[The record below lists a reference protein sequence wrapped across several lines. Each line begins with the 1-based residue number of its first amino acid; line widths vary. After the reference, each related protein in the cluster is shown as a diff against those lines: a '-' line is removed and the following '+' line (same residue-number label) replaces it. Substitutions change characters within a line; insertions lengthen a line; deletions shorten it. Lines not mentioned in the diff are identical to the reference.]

1 MNAAP
6 LAMLLAAAPMV
17 PAFEVMTADEQ
28 KLTLAQVKGRAWVF
42 WYEGPDTAE
51 LNDGAKVE
59 LTALFAS
66 LPEDRRP
73 RLVAV
78 GDVSSY
84 DFWPARGFAGRQLRT
99 FERKYKHPIY
109 GDWSGSLRE
118 GMGFRKN
125 ESNLLFVD
133 AEGKVLFH
141 ATGKVTA
148 AQLEQVKALVRGER

>member
-1 MNAAP
+1 M
-6 LAMLLAAAPMV
+6 
-17 PAFEVMTADEQ
+17 
-28 KLTLAQVKGRAWVF
+28 
-42 WYEGPDTAE
+42 
-51 LNDGAKVE
+51 
-59 LTALFAS
+59 
-66 LPEDRRP
+66 
-73 RLVAV
+73 
-78 GDVSSY
+78 SSY